1 MKTIRK
7 IFIYGLG
14 VLVLAILFRGCLYR
28 TMFGYQN
35 IGARENHNAKSQALR
50 KAIDEKDNETEP
62 DIRKIIDMS
71 LSLTANKLNFVA
83 AKNNNDPNK
92 LINTKKAHCVGYS
105 AFFATTCN
113 YLIKKHGLKEWHA
126 KPAIGKIYF
135 LGLNVHEHIDIPFFE
150 DHDFVII
157 ENENTK
163 EQIAVDPAL
172 YDYIY
177 IDKVK
182 LRQAAVNSSQAQ

>member
-7 IFIYGLG
+7 IFIHSLG

-83 AKNNNDPNK
+83 AKNDNDPNK
-92 LINTKKAHCVGYS
+92 LINTKKAHCVGY
-105 AFFATTCN
+105 FRFLCN
-113 YLIKKHGLKEWHA
+113 NMQLLDKKTR
-126 KPAIGKIYF
+126 
-135 LGLNVHEHIDIPFFE
+135 FE
-150 DHDFVII
+150 RMACKTR
-157 ENENTK
+157 NW
-163 EQIAVDPAL
+163 
-172 YDYIY
+172 
-177 IDKVK
+177 
-182 LRQAAVNSSQAQ
+182 